1 LVITLN
7 NLAKEYGLL
16 PSEALS
22 RATTF
27 DLYVLDVSTRW
38 LIHRQNQAEGVQI
51 PKSSKPSQEQLLA
64 MIKKVRGEGNES

>member
-1 LVITLN
+1 LIITLN

-16 PSEALS
+16 PSEALA

-38 LIHRQNQAEGVQI
+38 LTHKQAQAEGVQTS
-51 PKSSKPSQEQLLA
+51 KSSEPSQEEMLA
-64 MIKKVRGEGNES
+64 MIKKVKGA